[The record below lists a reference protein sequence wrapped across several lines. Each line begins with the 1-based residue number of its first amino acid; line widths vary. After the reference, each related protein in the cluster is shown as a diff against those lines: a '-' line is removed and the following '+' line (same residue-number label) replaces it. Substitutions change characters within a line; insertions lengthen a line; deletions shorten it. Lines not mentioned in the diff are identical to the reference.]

1 MIEMYEEIEN
11 SEAEYLDN
19 LLEGLIFLL
28 YIFVFRIL
36 KYKIPRLLS
45 VIIFTRSS
53 IFYYFS
59 LV

>member
-1 MIEMYEEIEN
+1 MYEEIEN
-11 SEAEYLDN
+11 SEDEYLDN